1 MPPKKNVSKT
11 PGSPSPKQA
20 RGSRRDALTASSP
33 AVPEQ
38 WSSSGVASDVGAS
51 SVSPAQAAAG
61 KQHKGKP
68 AAVRARMSGNQG
80 TGATV
85 RAAGSAINKSRKFK
99 AAQEPSPQSDQDFA
113 DLSRGRGTSGTR
125 RGLMP
130 SINESSVSAGTPAVA
145 GSSAV
150 VAGAAAPPHKRA
162 PTPSH
167 ASVDAAAPCSM
178 ADMQTQDAD
187 GQASALDME
196 FRVRGVA
203 CWCVRV
209 HVWLCVHRR

>member
-1 MPPKKNVSKT
+1 MPPEKNVSKT
-11 PGSPSPKQA
+11 AGGPLPEQA

-33 AVPEQ
+33 AVSEQ
-38 WSSSGVASDVGAS
+38 WSSPGVASDVGAS

-80 TGATV
+80 TDATV
-85 RAAGSAINKSRKFK
+85 RAAGSAINKSRKTK
-99 AAQEPSPQSDQDFA
+99 AVQEPSPQSDQDFA
-113 DLSRGRGTSGTR
+113 ELSRGRGTSRTR

-130 SINESSVSAGTPAVA
+130 SINELGVSASTPAVA

-150 VAGAAAPPHKRA
+150 VAGVAAPPHKRA
-162 PTPSH
+162 QTPSQ
-167 ASVDAAAPCSM
+167 ASVAAPCSM

-187 GQASALDME
+187 GQASAPDMQ
-196 FRVRGVA
+196 FRV
-203 CWCVRV
+203 
-209 HVWLCVHRR
+209 